1 MVYFDYAS
9 TTPLHEEVLKTYS
22 LILSKYYANTDSL
35 HDAGIKVAD
44 LMEQSR
50 EQIAS
55 CLKVKSEEIIFTSG
69 ASEANNLALK
79 GIAFKYQHRGRH
91 LIASTIE
98 HSSVNETMKQLRDVF
113 GFEVTFLQPNESG
126 QIEVETLRKAI
137 RPDTI
142 LVSIMALNNEV
153 GSLNPIEALA
163 ELTHEKSRAFFHSD
177 CTQML
182 GKHPITFLSKI
193 DLASFSAHKI
203 YGCKGSGFLFKRK
216 NVELLPLINGGQ
228 QENGLRGGT
237 SNAPCNIVLAK
248 TLRLSLD
255 SLPEHFSMVTGLNEK
270 LRSLLSELEEV
281 EFNSPQEASPYIL
294 NFSFKS
300 ITSEIMLNALNEK
313 GFCVSAQSTCSSKA
327 KAPSRVLTAM
337 GFSERRAQRSI
348 RCSLSYL
355 NNENEIE
362 EFVKAIKEILNDYR
376 IKS

>member
-9 TTPLHEEVLKTYS
+9 TTPLHEEVLKTYM
-22 LILSKYYANTDSL
+22 LVLSKYFANTDSL
-35 HDAGIKVAD
+35 HDAGIKVSD

-55 CLKVKSEEIIFTSG
+55 CLKVKSEEILFTSG

-79 GIAFKYQHRGRH
+79 GIAWKYQHRGRH
-91 LIASTIE
+91 LITSSLE

-113 GFEVTFLQPNESG
+113 GFDVTFLESNEFG
-126 QIEVETLRKAI
+126 QVEVETLRKAL
-137 RPDTI
+137 RADTI

-153 GSLNPIEALA
+153 GTMSKIEALA
-163 ELTHEKSRAFFHSD
+163 DLTHENSRAFFHSD

-182 GKHPITFLSKI
+182 GKHSIDFLAKI

-203 YGCKGSGFLFKRK
+203 YGCKGSGFLFKRR

-248 TLRLSLD
+248 TLRLALD
-255 SLPEHFSMVTGLNEK
+255 SLSEHLQVVRKLNK
-270 LRSLLSELEEV
+270 TLRGLLSELDEV
-281 EFNSPQEASPYIL
+281 EFNSPMDASPYIL

-327 KAPSRVLTAM
+327 KSPSRVLRAM
-337 GFSERRAQRSI
+337 GFSEKRAQRSI
-348 RCSLSYL
+348 RCSLSYK
-355 NNENEIE
+355 NTENEIE